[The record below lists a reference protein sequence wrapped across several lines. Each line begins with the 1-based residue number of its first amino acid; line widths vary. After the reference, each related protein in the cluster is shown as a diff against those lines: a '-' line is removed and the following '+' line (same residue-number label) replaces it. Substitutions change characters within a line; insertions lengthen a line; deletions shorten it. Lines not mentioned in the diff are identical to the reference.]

1 MVQRRK
7 IVPPEPQDEE
17 WKCIGLPES
26 IKKKLDAL
34 KLIPREPYYS
44 VISRL
49 IEHHSK

>member
-1 MVQRRK
+1 MVRK
-7 IVPPEPQDEE
+7 KAMPTVEPQDEE